1 MEAKETK
8 DTKAGTE
15 LPAENAA
22 EVGGGDGCTTT
33 ITAGPIQIQTGG
45 TVGDA
50 LISVYEG
57 AVDATSHVIERV
69 ANTAK

>member
-8 DTKAGTE
+8 DTKPGTE

-33 ITAGPIQIQTGG
+33 VTMGGITTQGG
-45 TVGDA
+45 SVGDT
-50 LISVYEG
+50 LISIYDG

-69 ANTAK
+69 ANSAK

>member
-8 DTKAGTE
+8 DTKPGTE

-33 ITAGPIQIQTGG
+33 VSVGG
-45 TVGDA
+45 VTTQSGSPSEA
-50 LISVYEG
+50 LISIYEG
-57 AVDATSHVIERV
+57 AVDVTSHVIERV
-69 ANTAK
+69 GSGLK

>member
-8 DTKAGTE
+8 ETKAGTE
-15 LPAENAA
+15 LAAENAA

-33 ITAGPIQIQTGG
+33 VTMGPVTTQGG
-45 TVGDA
+45 SVGDT
-50 LISVYEG
+50 LISIYDG

-69 ANTAK
+69 ANSAK